1 MKRFRRCFQ
10 PVGWA
15 AGRAGDLGHPARAL
29 RWGFLGL
36 LATIEHEAADTDDD
50 DGANGHG
57 GHVVALGLL
66 LGGLFLFDLGL
77 GYVLIG
83 EGLVGVGDG
92 LDQAV
97 VVGIVVAR
105 DELLG
110 EILLL
115 EVVAHFLSMALH
127 LR

>member
-1 MKRFRRCFQ
+1 M
-10 PVGWA
+10 PS
-15 AGRAGDLGHPARAL
+15 LRAL
-29 RWGFLGL
+29 RVLGL

-57 GHVVALGLL
+57 GHVVVLGLL
-66 LGGLFLFDLGL
+66 LGGLFLLSLGL

-83 EGLVGVGDG
+83 ERLVGIGDG

-97 VVGIVVAR
+97 VVGVVVTR

-110 EILLL
+110 E
-115 EVVAHFLSMALH
+115 VAFL
-127 LR
+127 R